1 MTYGVQPE
9 GFRRKELSQIL
20 AEIEASLITEFG
32 PGVIQS
38 PQSPL
43 GQINGVFAEAA
54 ALLWEIIE
62 DVYQSYDPDQAE
74 ARRLDALAKIRIL
87 RRAGGETDES
97 LRLAVTNF
105 GRARIDT
112 QDIARAVRALDGV
125 TYTQVFLNDGNAIDA
140 NGLQPS
146 QIAVAVLGGDDDE
159 IAAELR
165 RHVVPGVT
173 TVGNYLV
180 ESEIEGYCRSF
191 PIVRP
196 IVIPTALTVYVER
209 RTDRPGCPPPSMTA
223 IRDALH
229 EDLTV
234 TRRLIN
240 GEDITLFRVRQAVEA
255 QWGGSVEVRSFVGS
269 REDIPQSENE
279 PVTFG
284 FIEIADIALEDI
296 EVLPA

>member
-165 RHVVPGVT
+165 RYVVPGVT

-209 RTDRPGCPPPSMTA
+209 RTDRLGCPPPSMTA